1 MQRILIVWLLSL
13 FAAGAWAG
21 APAAD
26 PSSARIERLMDMRT
40 NGQLLRDPQRALEM
54 ADAMTEPEFLA
65 AVMAM
70 SGNPDVWLKAME
82 RAAAPD
88 VPGNLAG
95 TADPAVMA
103 EWFYSAIDPQYQHA
117 IVSRMLTPGK
127 AQRWM
132 QNFANPRFYTNALAV
147 VNPAVPVQWMQA
159 AADGRMASSMRVW
172 FDPKTYLG
180 WMRLPPPEPGKAAA
194 GGQAAW
200 PHWPPPQR
208 Y

>member
-1 MQRILIVWLLSL
+1 MLRILTVWLLSL
-13 FAAGAWAG
+13 SAAGAWADT
-21 APAAD
+21 PTT
-26 PSSARIERLMDMRT
+26 RIDRLMDMRT

-82 RAAAPD
+82 RAGAPE

-95 TADPAVMA
+95 VADPAAMA
-103 EWFYSAIDPQYQHA
+103 EWFYSSIDPEYQHA
-117 IVSRMLTPGK
+117 IVSRMLDPGK

-132 QNFANPRFYTNALAV
+132 QSFANPRFYTHALAIM
-147 VNPAVPVQWMQA
+147 NPAVPAQWMKA
-159 AADGRMASSMRVW
+159 AADGRMTSSLHIW

-180 WMRLPPPEPGKAAA
+180 WMRLPLSEPGKAAA
-194 GGQAAW
+194 GGQTVW
-200 PHWPPPQR
+200 PYWPPPQR